1 MRGISWDGTKT
12 LILPRTGAT
21 CDCPARLAKHPT
33 LEPEWLLTCPHTSS
47 PQVTNVVKH
56 KQEARTLKLEH
67 RPHFSTY
74 RIAPCT
80 YDDDKRGV
88 GGPNNLDAWNVVH
101 DGSQTG
107 AICSVFIVHFDYN
120 YHMVESGVKWDTVRA
135 WHIPDTGKHSFRTAL
150 ARALGMVAYPG
161 DWYLAS
167 RTYDD
172 PGDSYSKLHDER
184 QRRRNEQEIL
194 DDFIRDIREVDGS
207 SIL

>member
-1 MRGISWDGTKT
+1 MK
-12 LILPRTGAT
+12 
-21 CDCPARLAKHPT
+21 
-33 LEPEWLLTCPHTSS
+33 
-47 PQVTNVVKH
+47 Q

-67 RPHFSTY
+67 RPHFPAY

-80 YDDDKRGV
+80 YDNDKWGV
-88 GGPNNLDAWNVVH
+88 GGSNDLDAWNVVH

-107 AICSVFIVHFDYN
+107 AIGSVFIVRSDHN
-120 YHMVESGVKWDTVRA
+120 YYIVESGVKWDTVRA

-172 PGDSYSKLHDER
+172 PGASYSKLHDER

-194 DDFIRDIREVDGS
+194 DDFIRDIREVDGG